1 MSGHVVGL
9 ATGTYLGWGL
19 APSLAPEGQPDSQAE
34 ARSGRSQEEVQTP
47 LEAIAPLEP
56 NQATPLVDV
65 GNPLA
70 RWAGCIS
77 FTATLC
83 LIVAGTIIQRTGSL
97 PPPVWW
103 IPTL

>member
-1 MSGHVVGL
+1 MAGHVVGL

-19 APSLAPEGQPDSQAE
+19 APSLAPKVEMEGEAENPVGGAQLGAQAPVE
-34 ARSGRSQEEVQTP
+34 PA
-47 LEAIAPLEP
+47 APKEP

-70 RWAGCIS
+70 RWAGCVS
-77 FTATLC
+77 FSATLG

-97 PPPVWW
+97 PAPVWW
-103 IPTL
+103 IPNL